1 MYIFHSSMRQEKTKQ
16 REFWRFQCLT
26 TGLVYTLGLIVV
38 ALLVNFYD
46 GFNYFHLTILD
57 NNEFNAKICMTI
69 ATGLVSL
76 LLSLKPNVIETLG
89 IL

>member
-1 MYIFHSSMRQEKTKQ
+1 M
-16 REFWRFQCLT
+16 
-26 TGLVYTLGLIVV
+26 V

-46 GFNYFHLTILD
+46 GFNYFHLTIFD

-76 LLSLKPNVIETLG
+76 LLSMKPNVIEAIG

>member
-1 MYIFHSSMRQEKTKQ
+1 MREEKTKQ
-16 REFWRFQCLT
+16 HQFWKFQCLT
-26 TGLVYTLGLIVV
+26 TCLVYTLCLIVV

-46 GFNYFHLTILD
+46 GFNYFHLTIFD

-76 LLSLKPNVIETLG
+76 LLSMKPNVIEAIG

>member
-1 MYIFHSSMRQEKTKQ
+1 MKEEKTKQ
-16 REFWRFQCLT
+16 HQIWRFQCLT
-26 TGLVYTLGLIVV
+26 TGLVYTLCLIVV

-46 GFNYFHLTILD
+46 GFNYFHLTIFD

-76 LLSLKPNVIETLG
+76 LLSMKPNVIEAIG